1 MPKTYPNQSE
11 RASTNLPE
19 SKLRAPLAA
28 RRLADRLSFQH
39 AEQAKRLA
47 QIETRLRQLE
57 QYLGIAGDVSTAL
70 ESLSQKLFEEVLGLL
85 EEKLT
90 IALQEV
96 LEQPIKFKAKADF
109 KRGSA
114 VVDFSIEREGYPED
128 VNRGQGGSVQNIL
141 SVGLRMFALATL
153 DPAEHRRFLVLDEQD
168 CWLRPELVPRLV
180 NIVDRAA
187 KELDFQVI
195 MISHHDTGWFEKFA
209 DRIYRLSPSVDGVV
223 VAQVNAPPMD
233 EDDG

>member
-1 MPKTYPNQSE
+1 MPKTYPTKTVSAESRRQQHE
-11 RASTNLPE
+11 LP
-19 SKLRAPLAA
+19 SPVAA
-28 RRLADRLSFQH
+28 RRLVDRLNFQH
-39 AEQAKRLA
+39 AEQSRRLLQTEA
-47 QIETRLRQLE
+47 ALAELE
-57 QYLGIAGDVSTAL
+57 QYLGIAGDVSAAL
-70 ESLSQKLFEEVLGLL
+70 ETLSQKLFEEVLGLL

-90 IALQEV
+90 IALHEV
-96 LEQPIKFKAKADF
+96 LDQPIKFKATADF

-114 VVDFSIEREGYPED
+114 VVDFSIERDGFGED
-128 VNRGQGGSVQNIL
+128 VERGQGGSVQNIL

-187 KELDFQVI
+187 KELGFQVL

-209 DRIYRLSPSVDGVV
+209 DRIYRLSPSGEGVIV
-223 VAQVNAPPMD
+223 EQVNAPPMQRD
-233 EDDG
+233 